1 MGRGEF
7 ATAARVLLHVDGVRV
22 CVREVTL
29 VLYKRC
35 PGLLAGGSAAETG
48 QDIGEGCRRKGGGRA
63 RGQCPSIDGRVGSC
77 VPNPPQKSSLLSGL
91 HLHRVQGGSDL
102 VFGACLQ
109 TGKPSWKENTE

>member
-48 QDIGEGCRRKGGGRA
+48 QDIGEGCRRKGGA
-63 RGQCPSIDGRVGSC
+63 RGQGPVSQHRRKGGFLRPKSPTEVISALGSS
-77 VPNPPQKSSLLSGL
+77 PTQSPGWQ
-91 HLHRVQGGSDL
+91 
-102 VFGACLQ
+102 
-109 TGKPSWKENTE
+109 